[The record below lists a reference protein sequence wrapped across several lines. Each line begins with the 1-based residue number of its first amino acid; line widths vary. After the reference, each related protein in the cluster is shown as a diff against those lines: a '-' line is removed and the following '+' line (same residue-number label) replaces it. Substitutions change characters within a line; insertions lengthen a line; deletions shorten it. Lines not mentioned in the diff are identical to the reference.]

1 MKKTEQYVKL
11 FKINNK
17 GNKDNVIDV
26 VRVSPLLTLI
36 WSDFTV
42 CFDIS
47 IDDFEL
53 VNNGWEY
60 YPVKICEVG
69 CCHYLVLNIF

>member
-1 MKKTEQYVKL
+1 MSEFCFQLLKEITESTFASSKSTMKKPEQYVKL

-36 WSDFTV
+36 
-42 CFDIS
+42 
-47 IDDFEL
+47 
-53 VNNGWEY
+53 
-60 YPVKICEVG
+60 
-69 CCHYLVLNIF
+69 